1 MFNKPTYEELEQRN
15 QLTPTSWRMY
25 ALICIMGLIM
35 TGILGY
41 GFLIGDRI
49 NRVYAPLVDAVM
61 QIKLEVTTA
70 HLWLEEILSGDHDTD
85 ISVVWKHQN
94 QAEWYAK
101 AMLEGGKNPEGT
113 FIPLDDAELL
123 SKIKIV
129 QGKLVAFRKISQ
141 QRIVTESISGIGT
154 DIDQQFDD
162 LFHSFLKEADEV
174 ETRLQQVMMK
184 DLRSFRFTH
193 VFLITACILLF
204 LIFGIVFWRFDRQR
218 AMNLLLNEA
227 NKALEKEIAEHKRA
241 KEALQESEARV
252 QLVLQNMPVM
262 LDAFDEKGHII
273 VWNLECERVT
283 GNSADEIIGNPNAT
297 QLLYPDEDY
306 RTYLKEQLTRCGG
319 KFRNLEWDIS
329 CKDGSKKTILWS
341 DISEQFPIPG
351 WHSWTIG
358 LDITRRRQAEE
369 SLRKSEERLI
379 EAQQV
384 AKLGHYV
391 LDIKS
396 GYWTNS
402 AGLDDI
408 FGTDE
413 NYKKDADG
421 WLQIIYPDSRETML
435 NYFQNNI
442 LGQRQKFDK
451 EYKIINIK
459 TGQNKW
465 VHGLG
470 ALKYDEYNNPFEL
483 FGTIQDITERKQA
496 EEEREKLISD
506 LQTAS
511 AKIKTLSEIIPIC
524 AWCKKIRDD
533 EEYWKQV
540 EEYIR
545 DHTEAEFSHGLCP
558 ECAAKMEKEIGE
570 RE

>member
-1 MFNKPTYEELEQRN
+1 MINKPTYEELEQRN
-15 QLTPTSWRMY
+15 QLTPTLWRMFI
-25 ALICIMGLIM
+25 LICIVGLIM
-35 TGILGY
+35 TGIVGY
-41 GFLIGDRI
+41 GFLTGDRI
-49 NRVYAPLVDAVM
+49 NKVYAPLVDAVM
-61 QIKLEVTTA
+61 EIKLEATTA
-70 HLWLEEILSGDHDTD
+70 HLWLEEILSGDRDED
-85 ISVVWKHQN
+85 IGVVWKHQD

-101 AMLEGGKNPEGT
+101 AMLEGGTNPEGT
-113 FIPLDDAELL
+113 FIPLDDAELR

-129 QGKLVAFRKISQ
+129 QRKLAEFRKISQ
-141 QRIVTESISGIGT
+141 QRIETESISGIGT

-162 LFHSFLKEADEV
+162 LFHSLLKEADEV

-341 DISEQFPIPG
+341 NISEQFPIPG

-358 LDITRRRQAEE
+358 LDIT
-369 SLRKSEERLI
+369 
-379 EAQQV
+379 
-384 AKLGHYV
+384 
-391 LDIKS
+391 
-396 GYWTNS
+396 
-402 AGLDDI
+402 
-408 FGTDE
+408 
-413 NYKKDADG
+413 
-421 WLQIIYPDSRETML
+421 
-435 NYFQNNI
+435 
-442 LGQRQKFDK
+442 
-451 EYKIINIK
+451 
-459 TGQNKW
+459 
-465 VHGLG
+465 
-470 ALKYDEYNNPFEL
+470 
-483 FGTIQDITERKQA
+483 ERKRA
-496 EEEREKLISD
+496 EEELKRYSERLEEMVEERTRDLQDAQEKLLRRERLAVLGQLAGGVGHELRNPLGVINNAVYYLKTVHEGADEKTQECLEMISSEVRIAEKIVAD
-506 LQTAS
+506 LMS
-511 AKIKTLSEIIPIC
+511 LSRTKP
-524 AWCKKIRDD
+524 
-533 EEYWKQV
+533 
-540 EEYIR
+540 
-545 DHTEAEFSHGLCP
+545 TEAERTAVSDLISGALERASVAENIEVEVDVPEGLP
-558 ECAAKMEKEIGE
+558 EVFIDRQQIKQVLLNLITNACQAMAEGGGLSVRARAVGE
-570 RE
+570 RVEVAVSDTGCGIIGGEHGKDL